1 MRNRTAI
8 VLGAVLA
15 GTLVT
20 GVGTTTAVFSDSGSS
35 SVTVGAARVSLA
47 VATSPTDLVLTP
59 PDGTGTVVVTN
70 TGSTAATLHLSAVDG
85 AGAPLTTCPKV
96 PKVTITVPPQGVP
109 APAVPLC
116 SAIADGGELLDLP
129 AGATTTITVQATGYG
144 QRWTGGL
151 GFTLAQDGGGFSDS
165 AHVAVRV
172 SPQ

>member
-8 VLGAVLA
+8 ALGAVLA

-20 GVGTTTAVFSDSGSS
+20 GVGTTSAVFSDSGSS

-59 PDGTGTVVVTN
+59 PHGTGTVVVTN
-70 TGSTAATLHLSAVDG
+70 TGSTAATLHLSGVDG

-96 PKVTITVPPQGVP
+96 TITVPPQGLP
-109 APAVPLC
+109 ARAVPLC

-129 AGATTTITVQATGYG
+129 AGATTTITVQATAYG

-165 AHVAVRV
+165 ARVAVRV
-172 SPQ
+172 SPR